1 MISLPLPSINLVF
14 SPHHLAV
21 NGTLHSYKSQLW
33 PPPLLLTT
41 TLNPSPS
48 SVDFTFL
55 LRLHSYTFLWFQG
68 HRPHPNHC
76 NLPISHCTYLL
87 PNSSLSVHCPQAG
100 CDHITPC
107 LKLLQWHSTD
117 FKMNIKCLNLALCGP
132 ALAYLSS
139 FLQHHFPCCLLC
151 SSCGPQSSARS
162 LCLVNSYLTSR
173 PQHKCHSLE
182 KASLP
187 Y

>member
-1 MISLPLPSINLVF
+1 MISLPLPSTNLVF
-14 SPHHLAV
+14 SPHYLAV

-68 HRPHPNHC
+68 HHPHPNHC
-76 NLPISHCTYLL
+76 NLLISHCTYLL

-100 CDHITPC
+100 CDHII
-107 LKLLQWHSTD
+107 LL
-117 FKMNIKCLNLALCGP
+117 FKAITMALHWFQGEYKMP
-132 ALAYLSS
+132 QPSLVWSSPGLPFQLPTASFSLLSPV
-139 FLQHHFPCCLLC
+139 LQLWSPIFGQKPLL
-151 SSCGPQSSARS
+151 S
-162 LCLVNSYLTSR
+162 
-173 PQHKCHSLE
+173 
-182 KASLP
+182 
-187 Y
+187 